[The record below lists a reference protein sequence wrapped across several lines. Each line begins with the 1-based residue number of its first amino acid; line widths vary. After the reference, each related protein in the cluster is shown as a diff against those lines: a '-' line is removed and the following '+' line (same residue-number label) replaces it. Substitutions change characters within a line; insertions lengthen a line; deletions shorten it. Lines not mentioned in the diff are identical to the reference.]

1 MDNVKNNDLEFLCRA
16 FLSVSDVEECKN
28 LLLDLCS
35 TAEIEEISRRFKAA
49 KMLSDGAQYADVVA
63 ETGLSTAT
71 ISRVSRSL
79 KNGNG
84 YSKILKKII

>member
-1 MDNVKNNDLEFLCRA
+1 MDNARKYDENFLIDA
-16 FLSVSDVEECKN
+16 FLALSDKEECKAF
-28 LLLDLCS
+28 LCDLCS
-35 TAEIEEISRRFKAA
+35 PAEIEEMSRRIRAA
-49 KMLSDGAQYADVVA
+49 KMLSLGAQYADVVA

-84 YSKILKKII
+84 YITVLKKIK